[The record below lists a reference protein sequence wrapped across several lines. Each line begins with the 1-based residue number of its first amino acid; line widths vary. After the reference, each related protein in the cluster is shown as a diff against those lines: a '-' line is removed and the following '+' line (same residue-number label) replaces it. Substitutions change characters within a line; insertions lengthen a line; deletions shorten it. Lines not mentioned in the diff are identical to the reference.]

1 MLMDQDI
8 MHRLSTPSPLAN
20 RPRYSLVWKLVFVP
34 KKDNG
39 KVQLNRR
46 EWGAPT
52 FFGSAAKVRAI
63 QDAIF

>member
-1 MLMDQDI
+1 MDQDI

-34 KKDNG
+34 KNDKSAA
-39 KVQLNRR
+39 QLNRC

-63 QDAIF
+63 QDALF